1 MPYLPVLSFPGWV
14 SGAKR
19 PDYRQWDGG
28 QHSEWSPL
36 PHSAPTPHRTH
47 VCWEFIRGSH
57 LPSPCPWGGA
67 CPRFLG
73 PPFPFFLNNLHF
85 QCSFSLCSGLPLGR
99 FAGQDGGEMQ
109 LSFSPSEPPDVEMC
123 PCHCHCLVAQSCPP
137 LCEPLDRSP
146 PGSSVHG
153 ILQARTLQWVAIS
166 LPRVL

>member
-1 MPYLPVLSFPGWV
+1 MSGGNAQCDDVKSVCTRGDFSMPYLPVLSFPGWV

-67 CPRFLG
+67 CPCFLG

-109 LSFSPSEPPDVEMC
+109 LSFSPSEPPGRGD
-123 PCHCHCLVAQSCPP
+123 AP
-137 LCEPLDRSP
+137 LSLSLFSRSYVSASLRT
-146 PGSSVHG
+146 PG
-153 ILQARTLQWVAIS
+153 
-166 LPRVL
+166 P